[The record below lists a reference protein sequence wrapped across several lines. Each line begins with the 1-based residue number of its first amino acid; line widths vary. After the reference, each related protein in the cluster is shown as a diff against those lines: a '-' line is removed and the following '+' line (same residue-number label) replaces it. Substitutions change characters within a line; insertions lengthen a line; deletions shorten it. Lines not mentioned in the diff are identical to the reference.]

1 MLQEPTMAKV
11 EIYTKSWCGYSAGAK
26 ALLDAKGVPYT
37 DIDITADPDTE
48 LAMIE
53 RTGAYTVPQIFI
65 DGRGVGG
72 YDELSALDARGQL
85 DSLLD
90 GNDRTE
96 SPATIRRE

>member
-1 MLQEPTMAKV
+1 MAKV

-72 YDELSALDARGQL
+72 YDELSALDVAGQL

-90 GNDRTE
+90 GND
-96 SPATIRRE
+96 

>member
-1 MLQEPTMAKV
+1 MAKV

-37 DIDITADPDTE
+37 DIDVTANSDAE

-53 RTGAYTVPQIFI
+53 RTRAYTVPQVFI

-72 YDELSALDARGQL
+72 YDELSALDVRGEL
-85 DSLLD
+85 DLLLG
-90 GNDRTE
+90 GNG
-96 SPATIRRE
+96 A

>member
-1 MLQEPTMAKV
+1 MAKV

-26 ALLDAKGVPYT
+26 ALLDARGVPYT
-37 DIDITADPDTE
+37 DIDVTADPDTE
-48 LAMIE
+48 FAMIE

-72 YDELSALDARGQL
+72 YDELSALDERGQL

-90 GNDRTE
+90 SNDRTA
-96 SPATIRRE
+96 SRVTVREE

>member
-1 MLQEPTMAKV
+1 MAKV

>member
-1 MLQEPTMAKV
+1 MQEPTMAKV

-72 YDELSALDARGQL
+72 YDELSALDVRGQL

-96 SPATIRRE
+96 SPATIRGE